1 MCYQLLTDKFSL
13 KEINNF
19 ESFTLSDTCKNN
31 SQYFA
36 FHKAHSTIIYDLKN
50 NTKGIIKTHRYD
62 LFCEDVKNKRSF

>member
-1 MCYQLLTDKFSL
+1 ML

-36 FHKAHSTIIYDLKN
+36 FHKAHSTIIYDLKDTAVASGPKNHHNPSAIN
-50 NTKGIIKTHRYD
+50 NNEYFTGINGYID
-62 LFCEDVKNKRSF
+62 FF

>member
-19 ESFTLSDTCKNN
+19 ESITLSDTCKNN

-50 NTKGIIKTHRYD
+50 KLVELG
-62 LFCEDVKNKRSF
+62 

>member
-50 NTKGIIKTHRYD
+50 NTKGIIKTIVSRILCKF
-62 LFCEDVKNKRSF
+62 LFPVN